1 MWFGL
6 ALLLLGSWFWFLV
19 LGRFG
24 FGIDSIGINTVDGTW
39 DGILGG
45 GWGALGWDVGL
56 RAWERA
62 KRWDFPTGREHISR
76 PPLNS
81 RAELDQNKKRH
92 TFIMGRAAPFL
103 LPRPEGLHQHCTP
116 RESSL
121 LGDVRRFH
129 GSGSGNSWWWCWWRR
144 WWRVARGCYA
154 GEWAGGAGG
163 GGGRWA
169 ERHWR
174 HGLRHWS
181 VARGLGPATVPL
193 FAC

>member
-1 MWFGL
+1 MDSRRDFTSKNVSPGYFSELSEKANSGL
-6 ALLLLGSWFWFLV
+6 PQGEPRRSAV
-19 LGRFG
+19 RFG
-24 FGIDSIGINTVDGTW
+24 EDAS
-39 DGILGG
+39 
-45 GWGALGWDVGL
+45 A
-56 RAWERA
+56 
-62 KRWDFPTGREHISR
+62 
-76 PPLNS
+76 PPLCGCS
-81 RAELDQNKKRH
+81 QSDSTADAGGVGGAWK
-92 TFIMGRAAPFL
+92 GRAAPFL

-129 GSGSGNSWWWCWWRR
+129 GSGSGSSWWWCWWRR
-144 WWRVARGCYA
+144 WWRLARGCYA

>member
-1 MWFGL
+1 MVRP
-6 ALLLLGSWFWFLV
+6 GS
-19 LGRFG
+19 GRFEVG
-24 FGIDSIGINTVDGTW
+24 FW
-39 DGILGG
+39 LGFR
-45 GWGALGWDVGL
+45 VGL
-56 RAWERA
+56 RAR
-62 KRWDFPTGREHISR
+62 DFPTEGVLSR
-76 PPLNS
+76 TPLIIRAVVRFGEDASAPPLCGCS
-81 RAELDQNKKRH
+81 QSDSTADAGGVGGAWK
-92 TFIMGRAAPFL
+92 GRAAPFL

-129 GSGSGNSWWWCWWRR
+129 GSGSGSSWWWCWWRR
-144 WWRVARGCYA
+144 WWRLARGCYA